1 MIMNI
6 NKMAH
11 DGIFFSET
19 LKNYERKQQRKAE
32 HAKSTERTNS
42 RSMYKN

>member
-1 MIMNI
+1 M
-6 NKMAH
+6 MA
-11 DGIFFSET
+11 FFSET